1 MPDTAAL
8 HADLHADPHPALTG
22 GSRPVAP
29 DPPVWPE
36 RGEEE
41 ARLLQEVLRDGRWS
55 TPAGPRTTRFEH
67 RFAELQALPSP
78 SHVRCVTSGTVA
90 LQLAC
95 EALGL
100 GPGDEVVV
108 PGLAEQGTAGAVLD
122 ANAVPVLVDVSP
134 DTWCL
139 DPAAVTAAITDRTRA
154 VIAVHLYGTMP
165 DLTELTALAA
175 QNGLA
180 LIEDCAHAHGARW
193 EEHGAGAFG
202 TMSVFSF
209 GASRTLTAGEGG
221 CVVTSDAV
229 LADQLSSLRD
239 SGRPPSDVPP
249 PFWRPV
255 QSGNH
260 RMTEWQAAVLLAQC
274 DRFEEQRDRRER
286 VVAAWRE
293 AAERSGFLRP
303 ARVLPGVRR
312 PPGYAFAASYD
323 ERALNGVPVETFR
336 AALAAELSAPVEPC
350 YRPLGDSPFY
360 RPRTKRKHWL
370 SAAYWNAIDPARSD
384 LPNCAT
390 LHRTSVVVPHAATL
404 RPGAEEHLPQ
414 ALEKIARGADRLRR
428 WRSDPWSSHSHL

>member
-1 MPDTAAL
+1 MPDTVERAVAAG
-8 HADLHADPHPALTG
+8 PALTG

-41 ARLLQEVLRDGRWS
+41 ARLLQEVLLDGAWS
-55 TPAGPRTTRFEH
+55 APAGPRTARFER
-67 RFAELQALPSP
+67 RFAELQGLT
-78 SHVRCVTSGTVA
+78 HVRCVTSGTTA

-139 DPAAVTAAITDRTRA
+139 DPAAVAAAITDRTRA
-154 VIAVHLYGTMP
+154 VIAVHLYGAMP
-165 DLTELTALAA
+165 DLTELAALVAA

-193 EEHGAGAFG
+193 GECGAGAIG
-202 TMSVFSF
+202 ALSVFGF
-209 GASRTLTAGEGG
+209 GAGRTLTAGEGG
-221 CVVTSDAV
+221 CVTTDDAV

-239 SGRPPSDVPP
+239 CGRPPSGTPP

-260 RMTEWQAAVLLAQC
+260 RMTEWQAAVLLAQL
-274 DRFEEQRDRRER
+274 DRFEEQRERRER
-286 VVAAWRE
+286 VVAVWRE
-293 AAERSGFLRP
+293 AAEDSGFLRP
-303 ARVLPGVRR
+303 ARLLPGVRR
-312 PPGYAFAASYD
+312 PPGHALALSYD
-323 ERALNGVPVETFR
+323 ERALDGVPVETFR
-336 AALAAELSAPVEPC
+336 AALAAELSVPVGPC
-350 YRPLGDSPFY
+350 FQPLGDSPHY

-384 LPNCAT
+384 LPNCAA
-390 LHRTSVVVPHAATL
+390 LHRTSVVVPHTAML
-404 RPGAEEHLPQ
+404 RPGAEDHLAQ

-428 WRSDPWSSHSHL
+428 WRAGAGPLGSHL